1 VTAHTPAD
9 AAGTATAAA
18 VGGSS
23 AGPGFDYG
31 TRAGAF
37 GNGAGVGPGGRTGSR
52 AALKGVVLTG
62 RAGLAAGVGSV
73 VVAATS
79 GLLHVPGLLCVAAFE
94 AVLGAGIALDLAQC
108 GRPQDLEFDRQG
120 DTTARLGTQVRV
132 SMFVRNTGHRPL
144 TGVLR
149 DAWPP
154 SAGNDGVPTPAIP
167 TTGGSSASPE
177 SGRGI
182 GTVSPST
189 PLEPRHAIDLAP
201 GAAQRIDTVLTP
213 SRRGDRRPDLV
224 TVRSIGPLGLAG
236 RQVSREVPWRVRVL
250 PPFHSRKHLPS
261 RLLQLRETD
270 GRSPVLVRGQG
281 SEFDSLRE
289 YVMGDDVRSIDW
301 RATARRNDVVV
312 RTWRPERD
320 RHVVIVLDTSRTS
333 AGRVGDEPKLDSAMD
348 AALLLTAVATRAGD
362 RVDLLA
368 YDDELRASV
377 TGALPGRTLAVFSD
391 AMATLEP
398 ALVELDGAGLTRH
411 LLGRVRRRSL
421 IVLLTSLDTASINEG
436 LLPELRQLTR
446 KHTVILA
453 SVADPRIAELAGARG
468 SANAVFAA
476 ASAELSLSVRRRT
489 ADELSRIG
497 VDVVDAVPLDFSP
510 ALADRYLA
518 LKAQGR
524 L

>member
-1 VTAHTPAD
+1 VSTANPDPAALPAPNGS
-9 AAGTATAAA
+9 AA
-18 VGGSS
+18 S
-23 AGPGFDYG
+23 
-31 TRAGAF
+31 
-37 GNGAGVGPGGRTGSR
+37 GGRSGSR

-62 RAGLAAGVGSV
+62 RAGLAAGLGSI

-79 GLLHVPGLLCVAAFE
+79 GLLHVPGLLCVGAFE
-94 AVLGAGIALDLAQC
+94 AVLGTGIAIDLAQC
-108 GRPQDLEFDRQG
+108 GRTQDLEFARQG
-120 DTTARLGTQVRV
+120 DTTARLGNQANV
-132 SMFVRNTGHRPL
+132 SMLIRNNGRRAL
-144 TGVLR
+144 RGVLR

-154 SAGNDGVPTPAIP
+154 SAGNTGPGNGSGV
-167 TTGGSSASPE
+167 TTTNPDQL
-177 SGRGI
+177 
-182 GTVSPST
+182 
-189 PLEPRHAIDLAP
+189 PLEPRHELDLAP
-201 GAAQRIDTVLTP
+201 GAALRIDTTLTP
-213 SRRGDRRPDLV
+213 TRRGDRKPDLV
-224 TVRSIGPLGLAG
+224 TVRSIGPFGLAG
-236 RQVSREVPWRVRVL
+236 RQVSREIPWRLRVL

-261 RLLQLRETD
+261 RLVQLRETD
-270 GRSPVLVRGQG
+270 GRTPVLVRGQG

-289 YVMGDDVRSIDW
+289 YVIGDDVRSIDW

-368 YDDELRASV
+368 YDDDLRTAV

-391 AMATLEP
+391 AMAVLEP
-398 ALVELDGAGLTRH
+398 ALVELDGTGLARH

-453 SVADPRIAELAGARG
+453 SVADPRIAELATARG

-489 ADELSRIG
+489 ADELARIG
-497 VDVVDAVPLDFSP
+497 VEVVDAVPVDFAP
-510 ALADRYLA
+510 ALTDRYLA
-518 LKAQGR
+518 LKSQGR

>member
-1 VTAHTPAD
+1 
-9 AAGTATAAA
+9 
-18 VGGSS
+18 
-23 AGPGFDYG
+23 
-31 TRAGAF
+31 
-37 GNGAGVGPGGRTGSR
+37 
-52 AALKGVVLTG
+52 VLTG
-62 RAGLAAGVGSV
+62 RAGLAAAIGSV
-73 VVAATS
+73 VVAGAS
-79 GLLHVPGLLCVAAFE
+79 GFLHVPGLLCVGAFE
-94 AVLGAGIALDLAQC
+94 AVLAAGVAMDLTQC
-108 GRPQDLEFDRQG
+108 GRPQDLEFTRDG

-132 SMFVRNTGHRPL
+132 SVLVRNGGRRPL
-144 TGVLR
+144 RGILR
-149 DAWPP
+149 DAWTP
-154 SAGNDGVPTPAIP
+154 SAGNGITANTTTHVGRPGQLPT
-167 TTGGSSASPE
+167 
-177 SGRGI
+177 
-182 GTVSPST
+182 
-189 PLEPRHAIDLAP
+189 EPRHTLDLAP
-201 GAAQRIDTVLTP
+201 GAAQRIDTMLTP
-213 SRRGDRRPDLV
+213 TRRGDRKPDLV

-236 RQVSREVPWRVRVL
+236 RQVSREVPWRLRVL

-261 RLLQLRETD
+261 RLVQLRETD
-270 GRSPVLVRGQG
+270 GRTPVLVRGQG

-289 YVMGDDVRSIDW
+289 YVIGDDVRSIDW

-368 YDDELRASV
+368 YDDDLRTAV
-377 TGALPGRTLAVFSD
+377 TGALPGRTLALFSD
-391 AMATLEP
+391 AMAVMEP
-398 ALVELDGAGLTRH
+398 ALVELDGASLTRH
-411 LLGRVRRRSL
+411 LLTQVRRRSL

-476 ASAELSLSVRRRT
+476 ASAELALSVRRRT
-489 ADELSRIG
+489 ADELGRIG
-497 VDVVDAVPLDFSP
+497 VEVVDAVPVDFAP
-510 ALADRYLA
+510 ALADKYLA
-518 LKAQGR
+518 LKARGR